1 MIPTRVR
8 AAPAT
13 NPVGDNIVRM
23 AEASLTEDVAEGLR
37 AGSLEVRLAHGQAD
51 VDASQALRYRVFYDE
66 MDAVPDAA
74 MAARRRDFDHF
85 DDICDHLLVVDH
97 DADRGRGRAAGAVV
111 GTYRLLRRSVAER
124 HGHFYS
130 AGEYDI
136 SPLVALDGELLEV
149 GRSCVDAAYR
159 NRSTIQLLLRGIA
172 AYVRRYDVNLIFGCA
187 SLPGVDPGAVA
198 LPLSYL
204 AHNHLAPPEL
214 RPVALAERYVDMKL
228 MAPESIDGRAAIG
241 AMPPMIKGYLRAG
254 CFVGDGAVIDHQ
266 FGTVDVCIVV
276 PLEHVTERFRHR
288 YEGGV
293 GEPTTGSS

>member
-1 MIPTRVR
+1 
-8 AAPAT
+8 
-13 NPVGDNIVRM
+13 M
-23 AEASLTEDVAEGLR
+23 AEASPTEDVAEGLR

-66 MDAVPDAA
+66 MDALPDAA
-74 MAARRRDFDHF
+74 MAARRRDFDDF
-85 DDICDHLLVVDH
+85 DDICDHLMVVDH
-97 DADRGRGRAAGAVV
+97 DAGHGHGRGAGAAAVV

-124 HGHFYS
+124 HGRFYS

-172 AYVRRYDVNLIFGCA
+172 AYVRRYDIILIFGCA

-214 RPVALAERYVDMKL
+214 RPIALAERYVEMKL
-228 MAPESIDGRAAIG
+228 IAPESIDGRAAIG

-254 CFVGDGAVIDHQ
+254 CFVGEGAVIDHQ

-276 PLEHVTERFRHR
+276 PVEHVTERFRHR

-293 GEPTTGSS
+293 GEPTTDAS

>member
-1 MIPTRVR
+1 MADTRM
-8 AAPAT
+8 T
-13 NPVGDNIVRM
+13 D
-23 AEASLTEDVAEGLR
+23 DVAEGLR
-37 AGSLEVRLAHGQAD
+37 AGSLEVRLARNQAD
-51 VDASQALRYRVFYDE
+51 VDASQALRYRVFYEE
-66 MDAVPDAA
+66 MDAVPDAT
-74 MAARRRDFDHF
+74 MAAQRRDFDHF

-97 DADRGRGRAAGAVV
+97 DAGSGRDAGAVV

-124 HGHFYS
+124 HGRFYS

-136 SPLVALDGELLEV
+136 SALVALDGELLEV
-149 GRSCVDAAYR
+149 GRSCVDPACR
-159 NRSTIQLLLRGIA
+159 NRATIQLLLRGIA
-172 AYVRRYDVNLIFGCA
+172 AYVQRYDVNLLFGCA

-214 RPVALAERYVDMKL
+214 RPIALADRYVDMKL
-228 MAPESIDGRAAIG
+228 MAPDAIDGRAAIG

-276 PLEHVTERFRHR
+276 PVEHVSERFRHR
-288 YEGGV
+288 YEGGT
-293 GEPTTGSS
+293 GEPTSGLGL